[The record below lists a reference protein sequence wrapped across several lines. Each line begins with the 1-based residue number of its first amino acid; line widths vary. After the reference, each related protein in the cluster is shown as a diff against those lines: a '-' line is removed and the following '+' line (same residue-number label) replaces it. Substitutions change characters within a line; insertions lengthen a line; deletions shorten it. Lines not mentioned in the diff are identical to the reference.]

1 LFDTIVAGWR
11 DIRPP
16 KKTQVYEGGELN
28 QTKMGLPNREL
39 GILLLLA
46 IVQFTNVLDF
56 MVMMPLGPQLMRLMA
71 MTPAQFSHVVSSYT
85 FAAGLSGILS
95 AFFIDRFDRKRALLF
110 IYVGFLVGTLSCAL
124 APGYKTLAFARALTG
139 AFGGVLGALTLA
151 IVGDLIPSERRGRG
165 MGIIMTSFSLA
176 AVAGVPTGLALA
188 NAFSWH
194 AAFFLIS
201 GLGLPILIGLGF
213 LIPPLRAHL
222 ESARAGRERMWG
234 LFDNLR
240 RDNAQAFALSLT
252 PTLLLGHFAI
262 IPFMSPYLVANV
274 GLSEYDLTYVYLFG
288 GGATLLSMPLT
299 GRLSDRFGSA
309 KIFTLTAALT
319 TIPILMLTHLP
330 RTALWVTL
338 TISTIFFI
346 IASARMVPAMT
357 LVSEAVAP
365 QWRGGFMSLNGSF
378 QQLSAGLASF
388 IAGVVIMRGTDG
400 KLLHFQRAGYL
411 AALTSIA
418 CIFISR
424 HLRPYREAEPQ
435 VPKSVDRV
443 YLDGA

>member
-1 LFDTIVAGWR
+1 
-11 DIRPP
+11 
-16 KKTQVYEGGELN
+16 LN
-28 QTKMGLPNREL
+28 QTKTGFPNREL

-46 IVQFTNVLDF
+46 VVQFTNVLDF

-110 IYVGFLVGTLSCAL
+110 VYVGFLVGTLSCAL
-124 APGYKTLAFARALTG
+124 APGYITLTFARALTG

-151 IVGDLIPSERRGRG
+151 IVGDLIPVERRGRG

-201 GLGLPILIGLGF
+201 GLGLPILIALGI

-222 ESARAGRERMWG
+222 QNSRAGRERVLG
-234 LFDNLR
+234 LIDILR

-262 IPFMSPYLVANV
+262 VPLMSPFLVSNV
-274 GLSEYDLTYVYLFG
+274 GLTEYDLTYVYLIG
-288 GGATLLSMPLT
+288 GGATLFSMPMT

-319 TIPILMLTHLP
+319 TIPIFMLTNMP
-330 RTALWVTL
+330 RTALWATL
-338 TISTIFFI
+338 TISTVFFV

-357 LVSEAVAP
+357 LVTEAVAP

-388 IAGVVIMRGTDG
+388 IAGVIITRGADG
-400 KLLHFQRAGYL
+400 RLLRYERAGYI
-411 AALTSIA
+411 AALTSVA

-424 HLRPYREAEPQ
+424 RLRPYREAESQ
-435 VPKSVDRV
+435 VPEVVERF
-443 YLDGA
+443 